1 MSQQFASR
9 REILQNWN
17 PEDKGFW
24 ESYGKI
30 IAKENLIVSTAALTL
45 DFCVWYLWS
54 TVASQLNSV
63 GFNFT
68 KDQLFTLA
76 ALPGLV
82 GATSAFSSPICQLGW
97 AVRTSPSFPPSSSC
111 YQLSA

>member
-45 DFCVWYLWS
+45 AFCVWYLWS

-63 GFNFT
+63 
-68 KDQLFTLA
+68 L
-76 ALPGLV
+76 
-82 GATSAFSSPICQLGW
+82 TSLKTSSSPWQ
-97 AVRTSPSFPPSSSC
+97 P
-111 YQLSA
+111 YQVS

>member
-17 PEDKGFW
+17 PEDNSFW
-24 ESYGKI
+24 ESYGKT

-45 DFCVWYLWS
+45 AFCVWYLWS

-63 GFNFT
+63 G
-68 KDQLFTLA
+68 L
-76 ALPGLV
+76 
-82 GATSAFSSPICQLGW
+82 TSPKTNSSPW
-97 AVRTSPSFPPSSSC
+97 RPYRVS
-111 YQLSA
+111 